1 MYSSILAAPL
11 GIWETGL
18 GSLIKALLAAVGVI
32 VLLVGVAKS
41 ISSFTAGTPG
51 KGAKI
56 IFGTAVACAFLFQPT
71 LVDTLIE
78 LFGTIVKSVLE
89 SGDKIADSAT
99 TPTTV
104 KQT

>member
-1 MYSSILAAPL
+1 MYSSILAATT
-11 GIWETGL
+11 IWNTGL

-56 IFGTAVACAFLFQPT
+56 IFGTAVASAFLFQPELVNT
-71 LVDTLIE
+71 LVD
-78 LFGTIVKSVLE
+78 LFGAIVNSVLT
-89 SGDKIADSAT
+89 SGKTIADSAT
-99 TPTTV
+99 TV
-104 KQT
+104 KTQ